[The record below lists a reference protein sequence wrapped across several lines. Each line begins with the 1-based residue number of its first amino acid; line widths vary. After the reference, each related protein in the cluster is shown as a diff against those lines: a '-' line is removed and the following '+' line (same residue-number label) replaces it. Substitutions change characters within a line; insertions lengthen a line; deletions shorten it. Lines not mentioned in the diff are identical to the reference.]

1 MTQCEACC
9 FYNYDEEYDE
19 YICDVDLDEDEM
31 VRFLSGRGDCPYWR
45 PGDEYRTAGV
55 NRRKYGWIFPPL
67 CDTMALP
74 HTRRKGRVR
83 KWISYA
89 TCWTSGPASP
99 P

>member
-31 VRFLSGRGDCPYWR
+31 VRFLSGRGTVPTGG
-45 PGDEYRTAGV
+45 PATNTAPPGV